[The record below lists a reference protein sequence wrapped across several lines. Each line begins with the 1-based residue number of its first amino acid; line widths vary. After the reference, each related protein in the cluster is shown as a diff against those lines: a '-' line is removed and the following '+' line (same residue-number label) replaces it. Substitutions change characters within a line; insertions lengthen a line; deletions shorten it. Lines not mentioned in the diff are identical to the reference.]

1 MELGPGGLSAPQGA
15 AGTWRTGPGTA
26 TAAIRRYAAALW
38 VCAAEPAVL
47 LQCCWRG
54 RCAVCTVRT
63 SVRGRGGCPAQ

>member
-38 VCAAEPAVL
+38 RVGLCCRACSAAAVL
-47 LQCCWRG
+47 LAG
-54 RCAVCTVRT
+54 KVC
-63 SVRGRGGCPAQ
+63 SVHGEDVGAG